1 MLEHFAEI
9 VAKAFSHPIV
19 IVGFAGQAIFMS
31 RFIVQWIA
39 SERARRSVVPIAFW
53 YLSLLGSALLLAYA
67 IYVQDPVF
75 VVGQLFGFVVYIRNL
90 ALIYGHKSAQESAA

>member
-1 MLEHFAEI
+1 MFNHFLEIFH
-9 VAKAFSHPIV
+9 KAINDPLV
-19 IVGFAGQAIFMS
+19 IIGFVGQAVFMS
-31 RFIVQWIA
+31 RFVVQWVA
-39 SERARRSVVPIAFW
+39 SERARRSVIPIAFW

-90 ALIYGHKSAQESAA
+90 FLIYAHKSSQDSPA